1 MPFHDKN
8 NELMTISCGLTSEI
22 NEPEMVDEELLERK
36 KMLLSLKEQ
45 IRAGTYKP
53 TIGEIAI
60 HLVRGRY
67 GAECFKI

>member
-8 NELMTISCGLTSEI
+8 NEPMPISCGLT
-22 NEPEMVDEELLERK
+22 PETKEALITDDELIERK
-36 KMLLSLKEQ
+36 KMLQTLKEQ

-60 HLVRGRY
+60 SLVRGQYR
-67 GAECFKI
+67 ADFF